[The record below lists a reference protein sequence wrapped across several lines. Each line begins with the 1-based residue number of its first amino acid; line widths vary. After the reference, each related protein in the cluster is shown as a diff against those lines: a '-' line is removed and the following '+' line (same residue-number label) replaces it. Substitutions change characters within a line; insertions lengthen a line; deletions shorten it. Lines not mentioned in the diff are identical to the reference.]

1 MNTGVRSGLDVVE
14 VERLRSALERHPGLR
29 ERVFTPAESAYC
41 ESKADPVVSLAA
53 RFAAKEAVG
62 KLLGSG
68 VLTWLEIEVTPE
80 RGVRLSGR
88 TAALAASLGVAQIAL
103 SLTHTGSLA
112 AASAVA
118 LARTGVDDADP
129 EDAGAESIP
138 HVDGAVAPVLLK
150 HAPLEARPLGFTSD
164 QIRELDRVAIEE
176 MGVPGAAL
184 MERAALGVS
193 ELVLRRYP
201 RLHTL
206 VVCGRG
212 NNGGDGLAAAR
223 QMHLAGHP
231 VACVVVGP
239 EAELGADCALQLESA
254 RKAGVN
260 VRVGGVPDYLWEET
274 ELVVDCLL
282 GTGARAELREPVAGW
297 AAKINAAAHR
307 GTPVVAVDVPTG
319 VDAST
324 GKVAAGAVAADCTV
338 TFHAAKSG
346 IVTPPGSE
354 AAGEVLVWDIGL
366 PRFREPAPD
375 VRVVTAADVEV
386 PGRRP
391 DDHKYRAGLVV
402 VLAGSRDYPGAAL
415 LAASAAAR
423 CGAGYVRLL
432 TARAAADVVRER
444 LVEVVVRGVGAGDHV
459 DDPKAVLEA
468 LADERTGSLVV
479 GPGLGR
485 HPGTMEVVRRVVT
498 EDGCPMVLD
507 ADGILAFAGDAES
520 LAVGRDLVLTPH
532 AGELAALL
540 GEPVDRV
547 TRSALSAARRA
558 ATLTG
563 QVVVLKGSSTVVVG
577 TDGTSWVVTQGPP
590 QLASAGTG
598 DVLSGCIGALL
609 AVGMRPLEASC
620 AAAWLHAEAGRRG
633 ALVYKAG
640 LLAQDLIEILPVVL
654 AERVFDR
661 RPGWTR

>member
-1 MNTGVRSGLDVVE
+1 MAAAVRSGLDLVE
-14 VERLRSALERHPGLR
+14 VEHLRAALERHPRLR
-29 ERVFTPAESAYC
+29 ERVFTPAELAYC
-41 ESKADPVVSLAA
+41 EGKADPVVSLAA

-80 RGVRLSGR
+80 RSVRLSGR
-88 TAALAASLGVAQIAL
+88 TAALAASLGVADIAL

-118 LARTGVDDADP
+118 VVVTGVG
-129 EDAGAESIP
+129 AGAAAE
-138 HVDGAVAPVLLK
+138 APTCSALVG
-150 HAPLEARPLGFTSD
+150 HASLQERPFGFTAA

-176 MGVPGAAL
+176 MGVPGVAL

-193 ELVLRRYP
+193 ELVLARYP
-201 RLHTL
+201 RRHTL
-206 VVCGRG
+206 VVCGHG

-223 QMHLAGHP
+223 QLHLAGHP
-231 VACVVVGP
+231 VACVVAGP
-239 EAELGADCALQLESA
+239 EAELGTDCALQLAAA

-260 VRVGGVPDYLWEET
+260 LRVGGVPDYLWEET
-274 ELVVDCLL
+274 ELVLDCLL
-282 GTGARAELREPVAGW
+282 GTGARAELREPAAGW
-297 AAKINAAAHR
+297 AARINAAADR
-307 GTPVVAVDVPTG
+307 GVPVVAVDVPTG

-324 GKVAAGAVAADCTV
+324 GEVAAGAVAADCTV
-338 TFHAAKSG
+338 TFHAAKTG
-346 IVTPPGSE
+346 IVAPPGSE

-366 PRFREPAPD
+366 PRFREPGPD

-391 DDHKYRAGLVV
+391 DDHKYRAGLVA

-415 LAASAAAR
+415 LAAGAAAR

-432 TARAAADVVRER
+432 TARGAADVLRER
-444 LVEVVVRGVGAGDHV
+444 LVEVVVREVGEGDHI
-459 DDPKAVLEA
+459 DHPKGVLEA
-468 LADERTGSLVV
+468 LADDRTDSVVV

-485 HPGTMEVVRRVVT
+485 HPGTMEVVRRVVA

-507 ADGILAFAGDAES
+507 ADGILAFAGDAGS

-540 GEPVDRV
+540 GVPVVEV
-547 TRSALSAARRA
+547 TRSALVAARRA
-558 ATLTG
+558 AVVTG

-577 TDGTSWVVTQGPP
+577 KDGTTWVVTQGPP

-609 AVGMRPLEASC
+609 AVGMGPLEA
-620 AAAWLHAEAGRRG
+620 AFAGVWLHAEAGRRG

-640 LLAQDLIEILPVVL
+640 LLAQDLMELLPVVL

-661 RPGWTR
+661 RPGWTV

>member
-1 MNTGVRSGLDVVE
+1 MAAGVRSGLDLLE
-14 VERLRSALERHPGLR
+14 VERLRAALERHPELR
-29 ERVFTPAESAYC
+29 ARIFTPAELAYC

-80 RGVRLSGR
+80 RSVRLRGR
-88 TAALAASLGVAQIAL
+88 TAALAASLGVADIAL

-118 LARTGVDDADP
+118 LVG
-129 EDAGAESIP
+129 AG
-138 HVDGAVAPVLLK
+138 VDGAGVRGGSALLG
-150 HAPLEARPLGFTSD
+150 HASLEARPLGFTAA
-164 QIRELDRVAIEE
+164 QMRELDRVAIEE
-176 MGVPGAAL
+176 VGVPGVAL

-193 ELVLRRYP
+193 ELVLARYP
-201 RLHTL
+201 RRHTL
-206 VVCGRG
+206 VVCGSG

-223 QMHLAGHP
+223 QLHLAGHP
-231 VACVVVGP
+231 VVCVVVGP
-239 EAELGADCALQLESA
+239 EAELGVDCALQLAAA

-260 VRVGGVPDYLWEET
+260 LRVGGVPEYLWEET
-274 ELVVDCLL
+274 ELVLDCLL

-297 AAKINAAAHR
+297 AARINSAADR
-307 GTPVVAVDVPTG
+307 GVPVVAVDVPTG

-324 GKVAAGAVAADCTV
+324 GEVAAGAVAADCTV

-346 IVTPPGSE
+346 VLCPPGSE

-366 PRFREPAPD
+366 PGFREPAPD
-375 VRVVTAADVEV
+375 VRVVTAGDVEV

-391 DDHKYRAGLVV
+391 DDHKYRAGLVA

-415 LAASAAAR
+415 LAAGAAAR

-432 TARAAADVVRER
+432 TARGAADVLRER
-444 LVEVVVRGVGAGDHV
+444 LVEVVVGEVGDGDHV
-459 DDPKAVLEA
+459 DDPKGVLEA
-468 LADERTGSLVV
+468 LADDRTGSLVV

-485 HPGTMEVVRRVVT
+485 HPGTMEVVRRVVA
-498 EDGCPMVLD
+498 EDGCPMALD
-507 ADGILAFAGDAES
+507 ADGIMAFAGDAGS
-520 LAVGRDLVLTPH
+520 LAGGRDLVLTPH

-540 GEPVDRV
+540 GVPVVEV
-547 TRSALSAARRA
+547 TKSALLAARRA
-558 ATLTG
+558 AVVTG

-577 TDGTSWVVTQGPP
+577 KDGVTWVVTQGPP

-609 AVGMRPLEASC
+609 AVGMGPLEAAC
-620 AAAWLHAEAGRRG
+620 AGVWLHAEAGRRG

-640 LLAQDLIEILPVVL
+640 LLAQDLIELLPVVL
-654 AERVFDR
+654 MERVFDR
-661 RPGWTR
+661 RPGWT